1 MNSKIRQ
8 LQDEAL
14 KHTVKAR
21 AIADRAQAE
30 GRDFTAQEKAD
41 FDAAMTQAKG
51 LVEQLRTVR
60 ADEKILADAKALDAQ
75 LGGVPTFDAFG
86 NETSTARSGGATK
99 SKGRVGLAGKAG
111 KELASRIAAGMVD
124 GQKALLPAGTA
135 HAGVPLLPEVVELG
149 HPSNTLLDAL
159 VALPAPGPTFKALVQ
174 RQRDN
179 RAAPVAAGEIK
190 PTSLFGLEEVE
201 VNLEVLAHMSEPTPR
216 YWFEDND
223 ALQVFVQDEMIRG
236 LRDALEGQVLTGD
249 GTRPHLQGILSTS
262 GIQVQSFTT
271 DVARS
276 VRAAITKLEVAGHE
290 DNHVI
295 VLRPE
300 DWEKAETARAE
311 GSGQLEAVADV
322 TRRAQRTLWGVPVV
336 VSNALP
342 LGTGLVIDREAVVVY
357 ADAMVDVRW
366 SETVADDFQKNHV
379 RARVESR
386 YAALVTKPLG
396 VVRVATAATP

>member
-8 LQDEAL
+8 LQDEAGNF
-14 KHTVKAR
+14 TAKAR
-21 AIADRAQAE
+21 AIVDKLKAE
-30 GRDFTAQEKAD
+30 GRDFTAQEKTD
-41 FDAAMTQAKG
+41 FDAAMAKASSY
-51 LVEQLRTVR
+51 LEQIKTLR
-60 ADEKILADAKALDAQ
+60 ADEKILADAKGLMAQIGAPVDEKGNRLD
-75 LGGVPTFDAFG
+75 GF
-86 NETSTARSGGATK
+86 SGGATK

-262 GIQVQSFTT
+262 GIQVQAFTT

-322 TRRAQRTLWGVPVV
+322 TQRAQRTLWGIPVV

-366 SETVADDFQKNHV
+366 SETVADDFQKNQV

-386 YAALVTKPLG
+386 YAAVVSKPLG
-396 VVRVATAATP
+396 VVRVATVATP

>member
-1 MNSKIRQ
+1 MNAKIKA
-8 LQDEAL
+8 LQNEAL
-14 KHTVKAR
+14 TFTAKAR
-21 AIADRAQAE
+21 AIAEKAQGE
-30 GRDFTAQEKAD
+30 GRDFTATERSEY
-41 FDAAMTQAKG
+41 DAAMAKAKSY
-51 LVEQLRTVR
+51 LEQIKTLKS
-60 ADEKILADAKALDAQ
+60 DEKVLADAKDLAARLNGTTAIGPMDG
-75 LGGVPTFDAFG
+75 LGGG
-86 NETSTARSGGATK
+86 LSGLTR

-111 KELASRIAAGMVD
+111 KELASRIAEGMVD

-135 HAGVPLLPEVVELG
+135 HAGVPLLPEIVELG

-179 RAAPVAAGEIK
+179 NAAPVAEGDTK
-190 PTSLFGLEEVE
+190 PTSVFGLEEVE

-223 ALQVFVQDEMIRG
+223 ALQVFVQDEMVRG
-236 LRDALEGQVLTGD
+236 LRDALEAQVLTGD
-249 GTRPHLQGILSTS
+249 GERPNLQGVLTTS
-262 GIQVQSFTT
+262 GVQVQSFTT

-276 VRAAITKLEVAGHE
+276 VRSAITKLETAGHE

-300 DWEKAETARAE
+300 DWEAAETARAE
-311 GSGQLEAVADV
+311 GSGQLEAVANV
-322 TRRAQRTLWGVPVV
+322 TQRAQRTLWGVPVV

-342 LGTGLVIDREAVVVY
+342 VGTGLVIDREAVVVY
-357 ADAMVDVRW
+357 SDNVVDVRW
-366 SETVADDFQKNHV
+366 SETVADDFQKNLV

-386 YAALVTKPLG
+386 YAAVVSKPLG
-396 VVRVATAATP
+396 VVRVATVATP

>member
-1 MNSKIRQ
+1 MNAKIKA
-8 LQDEAL
+8 LQNEAL
-14 KHTVKAR
+14 TFTAKAR
-21 AIADRAQAE
+21 AIAEKAQGE
-30 GRDFTAQEKAD
+30 GRDFTATERSEY
-41 FDAAMTQAKG
+41 DAAMAKAKSY
-51 LVEQLRTVR
+51 LEQIKTLKS
-60 ADEKILADAKALDAQ
+60 DEKVLADAKDLAARLNGTTAIGPMDG
-75 LGGVPTFDAFG
+75 LGGG
-86 NETSTARSGGATK
+86 LSGLTR

-111 KELASRIAAGMVD
+111 KELASRIAEGMVD

-135 HAGVPLLPEVVELG
+135 HAGVPLLPEIVELG

-179 RAAPVAAGEIK
+179 NAAPVAEGDTK
-190 PTSLFGLEEVE
+190 PTSAFGLEEVE

-223 ALQVFVQDEMIRG
+223 ALQVFVQDEMVRG
-236 LRDALEGQVLTGD
+236 LRDALEAQVLTGD
-249 GTRPHLQGILSTS
+249 GERPNLQGVLTTS
-262 GIQVQSFTT
+262 GVQVQSFTT

-276 VRAAITKLEVAGHE
+276 VRSAITKLETAGHE

-300 DWEKAETARAE
+300 DWEAAETARAE
-311 GSGQLEAVADV
+311 GSGQLEAVANV
-322 TRRAQRTLWGVPVV
+322 TQRAQRTLWGVPVV

-342 LGTGLVIDREAVVVY
+342 VGTGLVIDREAVVVY
-357 ADAMVDVRW
+357 SDNVVDVRW
-366 SETVADDFQKNHV
+366 SETVADDFQKNLV

-386 YAALVTKPLG
+386 YAAVVSKPLG
-396 VVRVATAATP
+396 VVRVATVATP